1 MIGLDNIVVINSNLL
16 VYFRISN
23 ELLDER
29 ENDQIAKYKDV
40 AEV

>member
-29 ENDQIAKYKDV
+29 EK
-40 AEV
+40 